1 MDKYEYRVCV
11 EEINALIAERRFSE
25 AMDIA
30 DTIDWKRVKNVN
42 MLCKISDLYK
52 INRHFEES
60 RDILEMAHERYPGGR
75 SIVYSLCE
83 LELRLNEFVK
93 AVAYYNDFVAMA
105 PRDPGRY
112 ILQYKIMV
120 AQGVSVDERIE
131 VLEELKKH
139 DYREKWA
146 YTLAALYNQAGM
158 TAKCA
163 QECDEMIAAFGDG
176 RYVIKAL
183 QLKQEKTP
191 LTADQTTRLEELTR
205 PIPAQQIEEAV
216 QQPADAQEG
225 QYGEQPSY
233 AQESQYGE
241 QPVYAQAEE
250 PNGYA
255 QDEQYAGQQGYD
267 QVSEQNSYGQE
278 QSYDRQDYNQEAYG
292 RQVPYENAAPYAG
305 EAVYGQEQSYPE
317 QNQDVYAG
325 STPYAENAAYG
336 APQEQYGASHE
347 QQSGQQIIAGL
358 GELQEEIQVK
368 PLDESQFNTINLQ
381 QTVAAG
387 VKELL
392 KQESPKEDDA
402 ARRAARSA
410 AILKELQ
417 ENEDKQ
423 EAQDQQP
430 SEETFAENTE
440 AAGEQEAIK
449 EQEAAE
455 KQEITEEL
463 IGARAYAAQ
472 EEAQEEV
479 IREEGYSQPLG
490 TQEINTA
497 QNPENT
503 TASTAEYNGE
513 DNKEDNREDGT
524 EPRVTEEAADV
535 QEAERTAQTSYQ
547 SEDGQTAAFP
557 AKETAPAPE
566 KQLNAQDDFA
576 VLEREVERPAEGSK
590 ASWGELPGEA
600 LWQQTPEQVVSSA
613 YDAVLAQE
621 TDGQYSMA
629 LEESEVPE
637 KQITGQLDIEGI
649 MAEWEKIR
657 RDNEEKRAKENRQRV
672 LQNTGPIIAKFEETS
687 KKGVLEHMEREIEA
701 EARVRREKAAR
712 PAGSVL
718 SDGLTTEE
726 RQSAAVAAGHSV
738 ERAILEDDIADEA
751 TKKWSPSAVLRTLRK
766 EQALQNLPEDYFSR
780 NEEGE
785 QAEQEPALQDT
796 DLKTAPK
803 EAEPEEASYV
813 QREEEAYSQNDT
825 SYEQEQ
831 NDAYEDDR
839 QDEVYLQE
847 EETQDREA
855 YAEDSEDDGEAPQAY
870 ADRQDLYEDE
880 EEASDEDEDGLYEER
895 DEEPVSEDEQEQA
908 QEEAQKEDMP
918 VRRARNTPVE
928 ALHETQ
934 DLTEFAK
941 GKYGDPEEMTE
952 SQKEERR
959 RSVDENRSQR
969 DHSASEEERVRAM
982 TREERALFGPY
993 LSEKNSRRQ
1002 ILQAIENVSLAACT
1016 GNVIVTGDD
1025 GPGALNL
1032 AKGLIREIQLT
1043 DQNFSGKVARSTGE
1057 ILNRRDFAPVIDRL
1071 KNGALIIERAG
1082 ELNDASVKTM
1092 RKALQSEERGFIVIL
1107 VDTKKAMDNFLAQH
1121 QVLEEHFTAR
1131 VDIQA
1136 LDNDTLV
1143 RYARA
1148 YARSKDYSIDE
1159 FGILALHTRISSKQT
1174 IDHNVTM
1181 REVRD
1186 MVDDAIYYASKKSLS
1201 HLMDILLRK
1210 RYDEDDRIILR
1221 EKDFQH
1227 Y

>member
-25 AMDIA
+25 AVEIA

-52 INRHFEES
+52 INRRFEES
-60 RDILEMAHERYPGGR
+60 RDILEMAHDRYPGGR
-75 SIVYSLCE
+75 SIVYGLCE

-93 AVAYYNDFVAMA
+93 AVTYYNDFVAMA

-112 ILQYKIMV
+112 ILQYKIYV
-120 AQGVSVDERIE
+120 AQGVGIDERIA

-158 TAKCA
+158 TSKCA

-205 PIPAQQIEEAV
+205 PIPAQEVEEAV
-216 QQPADAQEG
+216 QQPDYG
-225 QYGEQPSY
+225 QDGQRAE
-233 AQESQYGE
+233 A
-241 QPVYAQAEE
+241 PVYD
-250 PNGYA
+250 
-255 QDEQYAGQQGYD
+255 QDVQQ
-267 QVSEQNSYGQE
+267 QYGQE
-278 QSYDRQDYNQEAYG
+278 QVYGQQYYDQEAYG
-292 RQVPYENAAPYAG
+292 QQPTYEEGSQYAG
-305 EAVYGQEQSYPE
+305 AAADQPSPYPEQGQEFYAENGAYGENMPYSGTPQEQSQAGYE
-317 QNQDVYAG
+317 QQG
-325 STPYAENAAYG
+325 GYG
-336 APQEQYGASHE
+336 AGGFEEP
-347 QQSGQQIIAGL
+347 
-358 GELQEEIQVK
+358 QEEIQVK

-392 KQESPKEDDA
+392 KQEPPREDDA

-417 ENEDKQ
+417 ENEERQEQ
-423 EAQDQQP
+423 EAQGQEKEEHPAQSEDSAAVEAQSPQP
-430 SEETFAENTE
+430 QEQTPAENTE
-440 AAGEQEAIK
+440 NTEAGGEQEV
-449 EQEAAE
+449 
-455 KQEITEEL
+455 TEEL
-463 IGARAYAAQ
+463 VGAGAYAAQ
-472 EEAQEEV
+472 EEAQEEA
-479 IREEGYSQPLG
+479 IRAAEYAQPAMERETG
-490 TQEINTA
+490 SA
-497 QNPENT
+497 Q
-503 TASTAEYNGE
+503 TAEE
-513 DNKEDNREDGT
+513 EQ
-524 EPRVTEEAADV
+524 PR
-535 QEAERTAQTSYQ
+535 EAEKDTETFRQPEQMSPVEQTTSV
-547 SEDGQTAAFP
+547 E
-557 AKETAPAPE
+557 ETAPVTGILPDE
-566 KQLNAQDDFA
+566 QDDFA
-576 VLEREVERPAEGSK
+576 VLGREAAKPAGSGQK

-629 LEESEVPE
+629 LEEGEVPD

-701 EARVRREKAAR
+701 EARIKREKEAR
-712 PAGSVL
+712 PVGSEL
-718 SDGLTTEE
+718 SDGLSAEE
-726 RQSAAVAAGHSV
+726 RQSAAVAAGRSV
-738 ERAILEDDIADEA
+738 GRAVLEDEIADEA

-766 EQALQNLPEDYFSR
+766 EQALQNLSEDYFPQR
-780 NEEGE
+780 EDK
-785 QAEQEPALQDT
+785 EQEPAAQN
-796 DLKTAPK
+796 TAQEPTLEESLRK
-803 EAEPEEASYV
+803 EDSYVQPEEEVSVQEEASY
-813 QREEEAYSQNDT
+813 
-825 SYEQEQ
+825 EQEED
-831 NDAYEDDR
+831 DAYEDDR
-839 QDEVYLQE
+839 QDEAYLQE
-847 EETQDREA
+847 EEAEEQDH
-855 YAEDSEDDGEAPQAY
+855 YIEDSEESQEEAQA
-870 ADRQDLYEDE
+870 QEDFRDTYE
-880 EEASDEDEDGLYEER
+880 EEESEDEDGYYSDSEEETVP
-895 DEEPVSEDEQEQA
+895 EEEEEEQA
-908 QEEAQKEDMP
+908 QEEAEDEPQEEEDMP

-952 SQKEERR
+952 NQRQERR

-969 DHSASEEERVRAM
+969 QHSASEEEKVRAM

-1002 ILQAIENVSLAACT
+1002 ILQAIDKVSLAACT

-1071 KNGALIIERAG
+1071 RNGALIVERAG

-1092 RKALQSEERGFIVIL
+1092 RKALQSEERGLIVIL

-1121 QVLEEHFTAR
+1121 QALEEHFTAR

-1136 LDNDTLV
+1136 LDNHTLV

-1159 FGILALHTRISSKQT
+1159 FGVLALHTRISSKQT

>member
-25 AMDIA
+25 AVEIA

-52 INRHFEES
+52 INRRFEES
-60 RDILEMAHERYPGGR
+60 RDILEMAHDRYPGGR
-75 SIVYSLCE
+75 SIVYGLCE

-93 AVAYYNDFVAMA
+93 AVTYYNDFVAMA

-112 ILQYKIMV
+112 ILQYKIYV
-120 AQGVSVDERIE
+120 AQGVGIDERIA

-158 TAKCA
+158 TSKCA

-205 PIPAQQIEEAV
+205 PIPAQEVEEAV
-216 QQPADAQEG
+216 QQPTYG
-225 QYGEQPSY
+225 QDGQHAE
-233 AQESQYGE
+233 A
-241 QPVYAQAEE
+241 PVYD
-250 PNGYA
+250 
-255 QDEQYAGQQGYD
+255 QDVQQQYSQEQVYGQQY
-267 QVSEQNSYGQE
+267 
-278 QSYDRQDYNQEAYG
+278 YNQEAYG
-292 RQVPYENAAPYAG
+292 QQPAYEEGGQYAG
-305 EAVYGQEQSYPE
+305 VAADQQPPYPE
-317 QNQDVYAG
+317 QGQEFY
-325 STPYAENAAYG
+325 TENGAYG
-336 APQEQYGASHE
+336 ENMPYGDAPQEQSQAGYE
-347 QQSGQQIIAGL
+347 QQDGYGT
-358 GELQEEIQVK
+358 GGFEEPQEEIRVK

-392 KQESPKEDDA
+392 KQDPPREDDA

-417 ENEDKQ
+417 ENEERQEQGQ
-423 EAQDQQP
+423 EANEQEKAECSAQAGTP
-430 SEETFAENTE
+430 VAEEAQVPQYQEQTPAENTE
-440 AAGEQEAIK
+440 NTETAGEQEV
-449 EQEAAE
+449 
-455 KQEITEEL
+455 TEEL
-463 IGARAYAAQ
+463 IGAGAYAAQ
-472 EEAQEEV
+472 EEAQEEA
-479 IREEGYSQPLG
+479 IR
-490 TQEINTA
+490 A
-497 QNPENT
+497 
-503 TASTAEYNGE
+503 AEYAQPVME
-513 DNKEDNREDGT
+513 QETVSAQAAEEEQPREATVIAARET
-524 EPRVTEEAADV
+524 ESGQQLR
-535 QEAERTAQTSYQ
+535 EAEKDTETFRQPEQMSPAEQTTSV
-547 SEDGQTAAFP
+547 E
-557 AKETAPAPE
+557 ETAPVTGILPDE
-566 KQLNAQDDFA
+566 QDDFA
-576 VLEREVERPAEGSK
+576 VLGREAAKPAGSGQK

-629 LEESEVPE
+629 LEEGEVPD

-701 EARVRREKAAR
+701 EARIRREKEAR
-712 PAGSVL
+712 PVGSEL
-718 SDGLTTEE
+718 SDGLSAEE
-726 RQSAAVAAGHSV
+726 RQSAAVAAGRSV
-738 ERAILEDDIADEA
+738 GRAVLEDELADEA
-751 TKKWSPSAVLRTLRK
+751 TKKWSPSAVLRTLKK
-766 EQALQNLPEDYFSR
+766 EQALQNLSEDYFPQR
-780 NEEGE
+780 ENK
-785 QAEQEPALQDT
+785 EQESAAQDT
-796 DLKTAPK
+796 AQEPTLEKSVRK
-803 EAEPEEASYV
+803 EDSYVQPEEEASVQEEASY
-813 QREEEAYSQNDT
+813 
-825 SYEQEQ
+825 EQEED
-831 NDAYEDDR
+831 DAYEDDR
-839 QDEVYLQE
+839 QDEAYLQE
-847 EETQDREA
+847 EEEQDR
-855 YAEDSEDDGEAPQAY
+855 YIEDSEESQEEAEAQE
-870 ADRQDLYEDE
+870 DFRDIYEEEESEDEDVYYGDSE
-880 EEASDEDEDGLYEER
+880 EEAVPEE
-895 DEEPVSEDEQEQA
+895 EEEEQA
-908 QEEAQKEDMP
+908 QEEADQEPQEEEDMP

-952 SQKEERR
+952 NQRQERR

-969 DHSASEEERVRAM
+969 QHSASEEEKVRAM

-1002 ILQAIENVSLAACT
+1002 ILQAIDKVSLAACT

-1071 KNGALIIERAG
+1071 RNGALIVERAG

-1092 RKALQSEERGFIVIL
+1092 RKALQSEERGLIVIL

-1121 QVLEEHFTAR
+1121 QALEEHFTAR

-1136 LDNDTLV
+1136 LDNHTLV

-1159 FGILALHTRISSKQT
+1159 FGVLALHTRISSKQT